1 MDKSLIK
8 KYTLTLE
15 AIMETDQ
22 QAIKDFKVGKITVS
36 EYIYI
41 NKTNVEVV
49 KKNIRKSLRKV
60 YRSEINL
67 NQHDQK
73 QNLHNSWAGRNMIVG
88 FSFVAVLAYLI
99 AKKYTYKKAI
109 FASMSPIHNFSYET
123 LVKDYLLH
131 MNKDKAVELAKDIKS
146 IKIDTM
152 TIDTPFITII
162 GEEEKELLSNGVPNI
177 IIQKTK
183 HYMSKKYIET
193 ISGLL

>member
-67 NQHDQK
+67 NQHD
-73 QNLHNSWAGRNMIVG
+73 
-88 FSFVAVLAYLI
+88 
-99 AKKYTYKKAI
+99 
-109 FASMSPIHNFSYET
+109 
-123 LVKDYLLH
+123 
-131 MNKDKAVELAKDIKS
+131 
-146 IKIDTM
+146 
-152 TIDTPFITII
+152 
-162 GEEEKELLSNGVPNI
+162 
-177 IIQKTK
+177 
-183 HYMSKKYIET
+183 
-193 ISGLL
+193 

>member
-73 QNLHNSWAGRNMIVG
+73 QNLHNSWAGRK
-88 FSFVAVLAYLI
+88 L
-99 AKKYTYKKAI
+99 
-109 FASMSPIHNFSYET
+109 
-123 LVKDYLLH
+123 
-131 MNKDKAVELAKDIKS
+131 
-146 IKIDTM
+146 
-152 TIDTPFITII
+152 
-162 GEEEKELLSNGVPNI
+162 
-177 IIQKTK
+177 
-183 HYMSKKYIET
+183 
-193 ISGLL
+193 